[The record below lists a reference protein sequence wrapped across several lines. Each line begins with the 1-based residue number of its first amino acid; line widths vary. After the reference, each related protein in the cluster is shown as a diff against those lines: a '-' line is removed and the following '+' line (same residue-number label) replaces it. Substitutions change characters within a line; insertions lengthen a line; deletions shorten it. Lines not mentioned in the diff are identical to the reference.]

1 MHIGAVVI
9 AFTEVFQNIQQSGN
23 TAALP
28 EWKLSLPTSIFAA
41 KEIGLISF
49 LMPHTVIFW
58 KAGKKRL

>member
-1 MHIGAVVI
+1 MPTAYRRPK
-9 AFTEVFQNIQQSGN
+9 ALPQLN

-49 LMPHTVIFW
+49 LMPRTVIFW